1 MKNEWFRNTDWNP
14 EIELFFFDK
23 LGRAR
28 DKAQYLRLQAYTLA
42 RTHPSVAL
50 RLLEQYFELGQRDFA
65 LAQAYVDQATAY
77 ESMGEIELAVRSYEL
92 ALDREEEFP
101 HSLTQAYLELP
112 SLIFNRKLK
121 VRYEK
126 ALRILKKYLTRPK
139 FPVEHF
145 QWHAV
150 FALISQELCQNDL
163 ARIHARQALESAGRT
178 HSGFRNHPKLGL
190 VGDHQD
196 LIRRKLEEILLVG

>member
-1 MKNEWFRNTDWNP
+1 MAENWFRNTEWNT
-14 EIELFFFDK
+14 EIELRFFEK
-23 LGRAR
+23 LSRAR
-28 DKAQYLRLQAYTLA
+28 GKAQYLRIQACTLA
-42 RTHPSVAL
+42 RTHPLVTL
-50 RLLEQYFELGQRDFA
+50 NLLERYFEVRDHEHD

-77 ESMGEIELAVRSYEL
+77 ESLGEIELAVRSYEL

-121 VRYEK
+121 GRYEK
-126 ALRILKKYLTRPK
+126 ALRILTKYLTRPK

-196 LIRRKLEEILLVG
+196 LIRRKLEEILVG